1 MDQCLTLVVFLS
13 AMLNKVCIG
22 NVSAR
27 QREDRDTHD
36 AASTLLHPDMLEVNV
51 AAMVMINFF
60 KY

>member
-13 AMLNKVCIG
+13 AMLNEVCVS

-27 QREDRDTHD
+27 QWEDRDTHD
-36 AASTLLHPDMLEVNV
+36 AVSTLLHPNILGVNM